1 MSALLW
7 FIYVLSHATTRGHCK
22 DKIHNEA
29 DLNKYNF
36 VFLDHEMRGRF
47 LFGGG

>member
-1 MSALLW
+1 M
-7 FIYVLSHATTRGHCK
+7 YVLSHATTRGHCK

-29 DLNKYNF
+29 DLNKNNF
-36 VFLDHEMRGRF
+36 VFPDHEMGDLF